1 VSATLN
7 VIGLLLWLYLICLAL
22 RLVMDWLQR
31 FARQWRPKGVMLLAA
46 EGVYTITDPPLNLV
60 RRLIP
65 PLRLGQVSL
74 DLAFMLVFFMVI
86 VASTLLSGA

>member
-1 VSATLN
+1 MSATLN